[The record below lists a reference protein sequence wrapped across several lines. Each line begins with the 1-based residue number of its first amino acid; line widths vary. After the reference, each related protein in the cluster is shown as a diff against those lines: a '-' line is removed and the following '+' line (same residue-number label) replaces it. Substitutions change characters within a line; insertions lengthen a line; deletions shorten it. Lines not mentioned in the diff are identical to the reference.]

1 LAYAIIKRGAK
12 GDGFF
17 AVPCEGSSLF
27 ISPSQLVLYHLS
39 ENQELNEQ
47 AFLSLK
53 EKLLTQRCKVKALDA
68 LARREH
74 SKKELELKL
83 RLKEYPQLIIEEVLD
98 ELEESKLLSDE
109 RYALSFIRSRQ
120 RRNPEGRM
128 MLQRRLQQ
136 KGVERNL
143 ATEVI
148 DHYFNE
154 EEHLL
159 EDLRSATEK
168 AQRKKQLN
176 DQELSAYLYQK
187 GFLLSE
193 IRLFLEEEK
202 E

>member
-1 LAYAIIKRGAK
+1 MAYAIIKRGAK
-12 GDGFF
+12 RDDFF

-39 ENQELNEQ
+39 ENQELNEE

-176 DQELSAYLYQK
+176 DQELSTYLYQK
-187 GFLLSE
+187 GFLFSE
-193 IRLFLEEEK
+193 IRLFLEEER